1 MDGRSIPLSQAE
13 ERGDVFPAVQVA
25 LSPDRDQARA
35 ALAEIAKVWRNGYG
49 GIIWDLLRFF
59 EPPQQPDLFVLTA
72 PTERTPF
79 PSGRRES
86 LPTQV
91 CRRLM
96 TFLEDQTGERFS
108 NDLRRAQRWIW
119 EQPYDPHP
127 DYAVFKGAL
136 CGEIDPGMRDLFKPG
151 TKSTIR
157 LHEIKWGGVERVNGI
172 PPLEYPDH
180 QGAAEAEHLDDDHV
194 VFGIAVNGEA
204 RAYPKRI
211 LAWHEMA
218 VDTIGGVERTIVY
231 CVLCGTVIPY
241 ERVVDG
247 RPSLSAPASDS
258 VIREG
263 RRRLLTVAG
272 RTGSG
277 TCG

>member
-1 MDGRSIPLSQAE
+1 
-13 ERGDVFPAVQVA
+13 
-25 LSPDRDQARA
+25 
-35 ALAEIAKVWRNGYG
+35 
-49 GIIWDLLRFF
+49 
-59 EPPQQPDLFVLTA
+59 
-72 PTERTPF
+72 
-79 PSGRRES
+79 
-86 LPTQV
+86 
-91 CRRLM
+91 
-96 TFLEDQTGERFS
+96 
-108 NDLRRAQRWIW
+108 
-119 EQPYDPHP
+119 
-127 DYAVFKGAL
+127 
-136 CGEIDPGMRDLFKPG
+136 MRDLFKPG

-180 QGAAEAEHLDDDHV
+180 QGAAEAEYVDDDHV

-218 VDTIGGVERTIVY
+218 VDTIGGVELTIVY